1 MDVTQFINLGLAGA
15 ALWMLYKLYDKN
27 LDRQESLAVAIAE
40 NTAAVNEL
48 YQYVK
53 VRNGTLER
61 LVQQD
66 PKVKRAAKGAVEEQ
80 PSNSEGSRSW
90 T

>member
-1 MDVTQFINLGLAGA
+1 MDVNEFINLGLAGA
-15 ALWMLYKLYDKN
+15 ALWMFYRLYDKN
-27 LDRQESLAVAIAE
+27 LDRQESLAAAIAE

-66 PKVKRAAKGAVEEQ
+66 SKVKRAARGAVEEEV
-80 PSNSEGSRSW
+80 PTPGGGSYGR
-90 T
+90 